1 LTRTARCDTDIFRDR
16 LKRRRTT
23 LVTMT
28 TATQRLEIT
37 LDTLIESVDLAE
49 GIAKR
54 VAEAAGFGEEDIHKL
69 AMAVREGAINAFTYG
84 NCQDPQ
90 KKITLVI
97 EFEPEKLVI
106 HIMDQG
112 TGFEMTEI
120 PDPLAEENLLRTSGR
135 GLFLMR
141 AFTDEFTVQ
150 RAPGGGTDLVMAKM
164 LPQRASDNGNSR
176 AQAR

>member
-1 LTRTARCDTDIFRDR
+1 
-16 LKRRRTT
+16 
-23 LVTMT
+23 MT
-28 TATQRLEIT
+28 TATQRLEVM

-49 GIAKR
+49 GIATR

-69 AMAVREGAINAFTYG
+69 SMAVREGAINAFTYG
-84 NCQDPQ
+84 NCQNPQ

-112 TGFEMTEI
+112 CGFEISDI

-141 AFTDEFTVQ
+141 AFTDEFRVQ
-150 RAPGGGTDLVMAKM
+150 RAPGGGTDLVLAKL
-164 LPQRASDNGNSR
+164 LPHHRPDNGQPKSHP
-176 AQAR
+176 Q

>member
-1 LTRTARCDTDIFRDR
+1 
-16 LKRRRTT
+16 
-23 LVTMT
+23 MT
-28 TATQRLEIT
+28 IATQRLEVT

-54 VAEAAGFGEEDIHKL
+54 VAEAAGFGEDDIHKL

-84 NCQDPQ
+84 NSQDPR

-106 HIMDQG
+106 HIMDEG
-112 TGFEMTEI
+112 GGFEISDI

-141 AFTDEFTVQ
+141 AFTDEFTIQ
-150 RAPGGGTDLVMAKM
+150 RAPGGGTDLVMAKI
-164 LPQRASDNGNSR
+164 LPQRKSDNGNSR
-176 AQAR
+176 AQTR

>member
-1 LTRTARCDTDIFRDR
+1 MIPIWGHSAGLAPATP
-16 LKRRRTT
+16 
-23 LVTMT
+23 VSMT
-28 TATQRLEIT
+28 NATQRLEVT

-49 GIAKR
+49 GIATR

-90 KKITLVI
+90 KKITLVV

-106 HIMDQG
+106 HVMDQG
-112 TGFEMTEI
+112 VGFEISEI

-141 AFTDEFTVQ
+141 AFTDEFTIQ
-150 RAPGGGTDLVMAKM
+150 RAPGGGTDLMIAKI
-164 LPQRASDNGNSR
+164 LPRRASDNGKSKSQ
-176 AQAR
+176 AQ

>member
-1 LTRTARCDTDIFRDR
+1 MTAPVSLMPPHRATP
-16 LKRRRTT
+16 
-23 LVTMT
+23 MT
-28 TATQRLEIT
+28 AATQRLEVT

-49 GIAKR
+49 GIATR
-54 VAEAAGFGEEDIHKL
+54 VAEAAGFGEDDVHKL

-106 HIMDQG
+106 HVMDQG
-112 TGFEMTEI
+112 CGFEICDI

-141 AFTDEFTVQ
+141 AFTDEFHVQ
-150 RAPGGGTDLVMAKM
+150 RAPGGGTDLVMAKI
-164 LPQRASDNGNSR
+164 LPHRASDNGQSKSH
-176 AQAR
+176 AQ

>member
-1 LTRTARCDTDIFRDR
+1 MAKTA
-16 LKRRRTT
+16 
-23 LVTMT
+23 
-28 TATQRLEIT
+28 QRLEVT

-49 GIAKR
+49 GIAQR
-54 VAEAAGFGEEDIHKL
+54 VAQAAGFGEDDIHKL
-69 AMAVREGAINAFTYG
+69 SMAVREGAINAFTYG
-84 NCQDPQ
+84 NCQDPH

-112 TGFEMTEI
+112 CGFEITEI

-150 RAPGGGTDLVMAKM
+150 RAPGGGTDLVMAKN
-164 LPQRASDNGNSR
+164 LPKRAHDNGNSQ
-176 AQAR
+176 AQPH

>member
-1 LTRTARCDTDIFRDR
+1 MHRAMIPIWGDFAGSAPATPVSMS
-16 LKRRRTT
+16 K
-23 LVTMT
+23 
-28 TATQRLEIT
+28 ATQRLEVT

-49 GIAKR
+49 GIATR
-54 VAEAAGFGEEDIHKL
+54 VAEAAGFDEDDTHKL

-84 NCQDPQ
+84 NSQDPR
-90 KKITLVI
+90 KKITLIV

-112 TGFEMTEI
+112 SGFEVREI

-141 AFTDEFTVQ
+141 AFTDEFTIQ
-150 RAPGGGTDLVMAKM
+150 RAPGGGTELVMAKM
-164 LPQRASDNGNSR
+164 LPRRASGNGQSKSQ
-176 AQAR
+176 AQ

>member
-1 LTRTARCDTDIFRDR
+1 MNA
-16 LKRRRTT
+16 
-23 LVTMT
+23 
-28 TATQRLEIT
+28 ATQRLEVT
-37 LDTLIESVDLAE
+37 LDTLMESVDLAE

-84 NCQDPQ
+84 NCQDPR
-90 KKITLVI
+90 KKITLVV
-97 EFEPEKLVI
+97 EFDPEKLVI

-112 TGFEMTEI
+112 GGFEVSEI

-150 RAPGGGTDLVMAKM
+150 RAPGGGTDLVMVKN
-164 LPQRASDNGNSR
+164 LPHRHSGNGKSHPH
-176 AQAR
+176 AR

>member
-1 LTRTARCDTDIFRDR
+1 MTKTA
-16 LKRRRTT
+16 
-23 LVTMT
+23 
-28 TATQRLEIT
+28 QRLEVT

-54 VAEAAGFGEEDIHKL
+54 VAEAAGFGEDDIHKL

-90 KKITLVI
+90 KKITLLI

-112 TGFEMTEI
+112 GGFEINEI

-141 AFTDEFTVQ
+141 AFTDEFRIQ
-150 RAPGGGTDLVMAKM
+150 RAPGGGTDLVMVKR
-164 LPQRASDNGNSR
+164 LPPGGEENGQSR
-176 AQAR
+176 GPSE

>member
-1 LTRTARCDTDIFRDR
+1 VAKDGRQANGRT
-16 LKRRRTT
+16 
-23 LVTMT
+23 VNMT
-28 TATQRLEIT
+28 TATQRLEVT

-49 GIAKR
+49 GIATR

-112 TGFEMTEI
+112 VGFEVSEI

-141 AFTDEFTVQ
+141 AFTDEFRVQ
-150 RAPGGGTDLVMAKM
+150 RAPGGGTDLMMAKI
-164 LPQRASDNGNSR
+164 LPRRASDNGNSR

>member
-1 LTRTARCDTDIFRDR
+1 MWPGKAERGQA
-16 LKRRRTT
+16 T
-23 LVTMT
+23 LATMS
-28 TATQRLEIT
+28 TATQRLEVT

-112 TGFEMTEI
+112 VGFEVSDI

-150 RAPGGGTDLVMAKM
+150 RAPGGGTDLMMAKN
-164 LPQRASDNGNSR
+164 LPRRASDNGNSR

>member
-1 LTRTARCDTDIFRDR
+1 MTGTARYDTDMW
-16 LKRRRTT
+16 RRGTKGRQ
-23 LVTMT
+23 VNPVNMT
-28 TATQRLEIT
+28 TAKQRLEVT

-69 AMAVREGAINAFTYG
+69 SMAVREGAINAFTYG

-90 KKITLVI
+90 KKITLVV

-112 TGFEMTEI
+112 VGFELSEI

-141 AFTDEFTVQ
+141 AFTDEFRVQ
-150 RAPGGGTDLVMAKM
+150 RAPGGGTDLMMVKI
-164 LPQRASDNGNSR
+164 LPHRSSDNGNAR

>member
-1 LTRTARCDTDIFRDR
+1 
-16 LKRRRTT
+16 
-23 LVTMT
+23 MT
-28 TATQRLEIT
+28 TTSQRLEVT

-49 GIAKR
+49 GIATR
-54 VAEAAGFGEEDIHKL
+54 VAEAAGFAEEDIHKL
-69 AMAVREGAINAFTYG
+69 SMAVREGAINAFTYG

-90 KKITLVI
+90 KKITLVV

-112 TGFEMTEI
+112 CGFQISEI

-141 AFTDEFTVQ
+141 AFTDEFTIQ
-150 RAPGGGTDLVMAKM
+150 RAPGGGTDLVMAKN
-164 LPQRASDNGNSR
+164 LPRKTSDNGNSKQR
-176 AQAR
+176 VL

>member
-1 LTRTARCDTDIFRDR
+1 
-16 LKRRRTT
+16 
-23 LVTMT
+23 MT
-28 TATQRLEIT
+28 TTAQRLEVT

-90 KKITLVI
+90 KKITLVV
-97 EFEPEKLVI
+97 EFQPEKLVI

-112 TGFEMTEI
+112 CGFEITEI

-141 AFTDEFTVQ
+141 AFTDEFTIQ
-150 RAPGGGTDLVMAKM
+150 RAPGGGTDLVMAKL
-164 LPQRASDNGNSR
+164 LPHRGSDNGKSR
-176 AQAR
+176 PQAQ

>member
-1 LTRTARCDTDIFRDR
+1 
-16 LKRRRTT
+16 
-23 LVTMT
+23 MT
-28 TATQRLEIT
+28 TATQRLEVT

-49 GIAKR
+49 GIATR
-54 VAEAAGFGEEDIHKL
+54 VAEAAGFGEEDVHKL
-69 AMAVREGAINAFTYG
+69 SMAVREGAINAFTYG

-90 KKITLVI
+90 KKITLVV

-112 TGFEMTEI
+112 CGFELTEI

-141 AFTDEFTVQ
+141 AFTDEFTIQ
-150 RAPGGGTDLVMAKM
+150 RAPGGGTDLVMAKI
-164 LPQRASDNGNSR
+164 LPRKSPGNGNSNPQR
-176 AQAR
+176 G

>member
-1 LTRTARCDTDIFRDR
+1 LALATRVRMTKTA
-16 LKRRRTT
+16 
-23 LVTMT
+23 
-28 TATQRLEIT
+28 QRLEVT

-49 GIAKR
+49 GIATR
-54 VAEAAGFGEEDIHKL
+54 VAEAAGFGEDDIHKL

-84 NCQDPQ
+84 NSQDPQ
-90 KKITLVI
+90 KKIRLVV
-97 EFEPEKLVI
+97 EFEPDKLVI
-106 HIMDQG
+106 HVMDEG
-112 TGFEMTEI
+112 GGFEVTDV

-164 LPQRASDNGNSR
+164 LPKRAPDNGQAR
-176 AQAR
+176 AQIH

>member
-1 LTRTARCDTDIFRDR
+1 MAKTA
-16 LKRRRTT
+16 
-23 LVTMT
+23 
-28 TATQRLEIT
+28 QRLEVT

-54 VAEAAGFGEEDIHKL
+54 VAEAAGFGDDDIHKL
-69 AMAVREGAINAFTYG
+69 SMAVREGAINAFTYG

-90 KKITLVI
+90 KKITLVV

-112 TGFEMTEI
+112 CGFEITEI

-150 RAPGGGTDLVMAKM
+150 RAPGGGTDLVMAKN
-164 LPQRASDNGNSR
+164 LPRRGCDNGNSL
-176 AQAR
+176 AQSH